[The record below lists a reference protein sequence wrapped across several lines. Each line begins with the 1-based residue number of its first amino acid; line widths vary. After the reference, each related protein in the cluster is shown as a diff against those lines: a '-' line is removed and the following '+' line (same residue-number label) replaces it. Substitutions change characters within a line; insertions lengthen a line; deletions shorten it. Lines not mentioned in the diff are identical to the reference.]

1 MSKQRIVIIGGGF
14 AGVKCAR
21 TLRSQLRTG
30 DADIILFNEE
40 NHLVFSPLLAD
51 AVGSSLN
58 LQDVIVPLRQLLPKV
73 MCRTEEVKSID
84 LESNCI
90 EYEGHDGLPRQ
101 LNYDHIIIG
110 CGNVP
115 NLNVVPGMADHAH
128 PLKTVGDAA
137 MLRTHILEQLEKA
150 EVCDDAERRRWYLSF
165 IVVGGGYSG
174 VETAGEI
181 NDLVRSSQRFYS
193 NIKEEDLTVTLIHSR
208 DQLLPEISPSLR
220 EFAREKMAEAG
231 VTIRLNARVQMATGE
246 GVGLVDTFVHG
257 ATIVCTIGSTTA
269 PVVERLN
276 TPKEKGRLLTDPDMR
291 LRGAKNAWAIGDC
304 ALITNALD
312 GQPSPPTGQFAERQ
326 GRQCA
331 QNIVRLINGERTRPF
346 SFKVLGQ
353 LCSIGGH
360 SAVAEMF
367 GLKLSGFL
375 AWFTWRG
382 VYLFKLPAWSR
393 RIQVGF
399 DWAWLLLFPRDLS
412 YIRTELTDRVTH
424 AHYEPGDYIFRQ
436 GDVSA
441 SFYVIEKGEVEICR
455 TSPEN
460 PDGEIIATLGT
471 GSFFGEQAL
480 IDNNRPRSASVRART
495 TLEVV
500 VMGRNVFTS
509 ISKTLAPLRA
519 ALMATIARRMPN
531 VWQERPRVRAAL
543 RDFKLA
549 DFIDPAPQPLLKPTE
564 TLFEVTKRFGEGDE
578 QFFFVSSDGER
589 LEGLV
594 TLTDLLKAQAIGTT
608 PETPLSSFMIRNP
621 AVIKTTDTCLIA
633 ASAFREHGHK
643 LLPVVNDNQTRS
655 IAGVI
660 RARKLIARIMQVVG
674 PPSTLQPTASTNK
687 AINEAAPAKM

>member
-21 TLRSQLRTG
+21 TLRSLQRKS
-30 DADIILFNEE
+30 DAEIILFNEE

-58 LQDVIVPLRQLLPKV
+58 LQDVTVPLRQLLPDV
-73 MCRTEEVKSID
+73 TCRTEEVKRID
-84 LESNCI
+84 LASDCI

-101 LNYDHIIIG
+101 LHYDHIVVA
-110 CGNVP
+110 CGNIS

-137 MLRTHILEQLEKA
+137 MLRTHILEQMEKA
-150 EVCDDAERRRWYLSF
+150 ETCDHDERRRWYLSF

-181 NDLVRSSQRFYS
+181 NDLVRSSRRFYQ
-193 NIKEEDLTVTLIHSR
+193 NIREEDISVTIIHSR

-231 VTIRLNARVQMATGE
+231 VTIRLNSRVQLATGE
-246 GVGLVDTFVHG
+246 GVGLADTFVSG
-257 ATIVCTIGSTTA
+257 GTIVCTIGSTIA
-269 PVVERLN
+269 PIIERLE

-291 LRGAKNAWAIGDC
+291 LRGSKNAWALGDC
-304 ALITNALD
+304 ALIINALD

-331 QNIVRLINGERTRPF
+331 QNIVRVINGEPTRPF
-346 SFKVLGQ
+346 SFKLLGQ

-367 GLKLSGFL
+367 GLKLSGFI

-424 AHYEPGDYIFRQ
+424 AHYEAGDYIFRQ
-436 GDVSA
+436 GDVAA

-455 TSPEN
+455 VSPEH
-460 PDGEIIATLGT
+460 PDGEIIATLGA

-480 IDNNRPRSASVRART
+480 IDNNRPRSASIRART
-495 TLEVV
+495 TVEVV

-509 ISKTLAPLRA
+509 ISKTLAPLRS

-549 DFIDPAPQPLLKPTE
+549 DFIDPAPQPFLKPTE
-564 TLFEVTKRFGEGDE
+564 TLFDVTKRFGEGDE

-608 PETPLSSFMIRNP
+608 PETPLSSFMVKNP
-621 AVIKTTDTCLIA
+621 AVIKDTDTCLIA

-643 LLPVVNDNQTRS
+643 LLPVVHDKETRR
-655 IAGVI
+655 IAGVV

-674 PPSTLQPTASTNK
+674 PPATPPATAATNK
-687 AINEAAPAKM
+687 ALSEAAPAKM

>member
-1 MSKQRIVIIGGGF
+1 MSKKRIVIIGGGF

-21 TLRSQLRTG
+21 TLRKKLRKG
-30 DADIILFNEE
+30 DADVILFNEE

-58 LQDVIVPLRQLLPKV
+58 LQDVIVPLRQLLPDV

-84 LESNCI
+84 VSNDCV
-90 EYEGHDGLPRQ
+90 EYVGHDGLPRQ
-101 LNYDHIIIG
+101 LHYDHIVVA
-110 CGNVP
+110 CGNIS
-115 NLNVVPGMADHAH
+115 NLNVVPGMADHAF
-128 PLKTVGDAA
+128 PLKSVGDAA
-137 MLRTHILEQLEKA
+137 VLRTHVLEQMEKA
-150 EVCDDAERRRWYLSF
+150 EVCDDDERRRWYLSF

-181 NDLVRSSQRFYS
+181 NDLVRSSRRFYG
-193 NIKEEDLTVTLIHSR
+193 NINEEDISVTLIHSR
-208 DQLLPEISPSLR
+208 EQLLPEISPSLR
-220 EFAREKMAEAG
+220 EFARGKMAEAG
-231 VTIRLNARVQMATGE
+231 VTIKLNTRVQVATGE
-246 GVGLVDTFVHG
+246 GVGIGDSFIHG
-257 ATIVCTIGSTTA
+257 GTIVCTIGSTIA
-269 PVVERLN
+269 PVVERLT
-276 TPKEKGRLLTDPDMR
+276 TPKENGRLLTDPDMH
-291 LRGAKNAWAIGDC
+291 LRGATNAWAIGDC
-304 ALITNALD
+304 ALICNELN

-331 QNIVRLINGERTRPF
+331 LNIVRAINGEPTRPF

-360 SAVAEMF
+360 NAVAEMF

-412 YIRTELTDRVTH
+412 CIKTKTTDRVMH

-436 GDVSA
+436 GDVAA
-441 SFYVIEKGEVEICR
+441 SFYVIEQGEVEICR
-455 TSPEN
+455 TSPEH

-480 IDNNRPRSASVRART
+480 IDNNRPRSASIRART
-495 TLEVV
+495 PVEVV

-509 ISKTLAPLRA
+509 ISKTLAPLRS

-578 QFFFVSSDGER
+578 QFFFVSSDGDR

-594 TLTDLLKAQAIGTT
+594 TLTDLLRAQAVGTS
-608 PETPLSSFMIRNP
+608 PETPLGDFMIRNP

-643 LLPVVNDNQTRS
+643 LLPVVHDKPGRS

-674 PPSTLQPTASTNK
+674 PPAPVV
-687 AINEAAPAKM
+687 APAAKQNIAASLPKA